1 MKITEADLFRF
12 CAGFGPVIT
21 VIGLMKLTG
30 TMADA
35 ILACSGA
42 ASVSWVLLT
51 VANVLVGP
59 PISVTWKDIS
69 EEKENG

>member
-1 MKITEADLFRF
+1 MKITEADLFKF
-12 CAGFGPVIT
+12 AAGFGPVVT

-42 ASVSWVLLT
+42 VGVSWVLLT
-51 VANVLVGP
+51 VAEVLVGP
-59 PISVTWKDIS
+59 PITVKWKDIS
-69 EEKENG
+69 GD